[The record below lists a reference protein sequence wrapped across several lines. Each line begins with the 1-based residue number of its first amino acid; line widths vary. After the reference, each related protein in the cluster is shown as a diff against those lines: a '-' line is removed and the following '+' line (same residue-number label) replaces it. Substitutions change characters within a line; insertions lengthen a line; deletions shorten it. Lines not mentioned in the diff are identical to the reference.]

1 MAQQQLGEVAMDREL
16 MATAKS
22 DSKLQARIL
31 KMARHH
37 ATGEEADLRATVVMV
52 AALFESGK
60 SFIS

>member
-1 MAQQQLGEVAMDREL
+1 MDREL

-60 SFIS
+60 TFIS